1 MTVEIRSLVIR
12 ANFSEQDDSND
23 EVEDKFVKA
32 LADVERRITQDMA
45 DMIAEAFRRKEER

>member
-1 MTVEIRSLVIR
+1 MTVEIRSLAIR

-32 LADVERRITQDMA
+32 LADAERRITQDMA
-45 DMIAEAFRRKEER
+45 DMIAEAFRRREER